1 MLSEVVFISYTYSSI
16 IIIIITLAVAGWA
29 FRISKHQFGLGRW
42 PRKLMWSSADS
53 IILWAA
59 ATQSHASPPA
69 SWMFPQKKKKGKN
82 PASWPF
88 GGHMHMHIWPLLPIC
103 THQHWFLR
111 CKIFH
116 IILCKPIVNNEAW
129 KSSESYFKSS
139 SPATLH
145 TPTLWFLRCIIQ

>member
-42 PRKLMWSSADS
+42 PRKLMWSSADI

-69 SWMFPQKKKKGKN
+69 SWMFPQKKKKKERTPHHGHSGGICICIYGLSCQFAHTNTDFWDVKFFILYYAN
-82 PASWPF
+82 PSWIMRP
-88 GGHMHMHIWPLLPIC
+88 GSHQSPILNHPLLLLC
-103 THQHWFLR
+103 THQHSDFSD
-111 CKIFH
+111 
-116 IILCKPIVNNEAW
+116 V
-129 KSSESYFKSS
+129 
-139 SPATLH
+139 
-145 TPTLWFLRCIIQ
+145 